1 MTHEQASQG
10 TAILGVD
17 LRTPVTVKTVNLPVD
32 IAVKF
37 LQNRQTSLIRL
48 GGVDCAVYEVV
59 PRPAFVVTVME
70 GVA

>member
-37 LQNRQTSLIRL
+37 LQNRQT
-48 GGVDCAVYEVV
+48 
-59 PRPAFVVTVME
+59 RPDQTW
-70 GVA
+70 GCGLCGI